1 MSSTPG
7 RQGSLRRSIEHRPV
21 LQTQRM
27 VIVITGPIASGKS
40 TVARALAR
48 ELERVDV
55 HSAVIDLDHVYDM
68 LVANGSISDDATW
81 MLARRGVAT
90 LANTFLEEGVAVV
103 IAEGSFNRP
112 SDRVAFAQYLHSD
125 ADPVYVTLQVSF
137 EEALRRAQ
145 GDPTRG
151 ISRDPGFLASY
162 FAAKGQVLEDVPAT
176 DFVIDTERV
185 TATSAAAAIAGLTR
199 RALD

>member
-90 LANTFLEEGVAVV
+90 LANTFLEEGVA
-103 IAEGSFNRP
+103 
-112 SDRVAFAQYLHSD
+112 
-125 ADPVYVTLQVSF
+125 
-137 EEALRRAQ
+137 
-145 GDPTRG
+145 
-151 ISRDPGFLASY
+151 
-162 FAAKGQVLEDVPAT
+162 T